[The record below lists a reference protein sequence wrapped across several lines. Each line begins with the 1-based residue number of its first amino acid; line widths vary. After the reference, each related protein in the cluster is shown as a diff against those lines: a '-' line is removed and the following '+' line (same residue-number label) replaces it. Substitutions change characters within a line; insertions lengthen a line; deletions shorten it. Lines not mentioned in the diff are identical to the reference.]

1 MNDFI
6 VDSIEPVTLL
16 GGGEALTTDVADA
29 LTIAPR
35 CVAAD
40 GGGELARRAGVALD
54 AIIGDFDSISPETL
68 ALTPKD
74 RRFHVSEQ
82 NSTDFD
88 KALRHIAAPVV
99 VGVGFL
105 GARLDHQL
113 GALHVLVSRPDRP
126 CVLLGAHEIAFLCP
140 PQLRIDT
147 SAGDIVSL
155 FPFGQVSGTSTGL
168 RWALDGLAFDPM
180 WQTGTS
186 NEATGPLSLTMNAPA
201 MIVML
206 PRMYLASVTQ
216 ALASAS
222 QAAQWPVRAAR
233 YTDPMQS

>member
-16 GGGEALTTDVADA
+16 GGGEAFTTDVAEA
-29 LTIAPR
+29 LAIAPC

-40 GGGELARRAGVALD
+40 GGGELARRAGVTLD

-68 ALTPKD
+68 ALTAKD

-113 GALHVLVSRPDRP
+113 GALHVLVSRPDRA

-140 PQLRIDT
+140 PNIQINT
-147 SAGDIVSL
+147 VAGDVVSL
-155 FPFGQVSGTSTGL
+155 FPFGPVAGTSTGL

-186 NEATGPLSLTMNAPA
+186 NEATGPLELTTNTPA

-206 PRMYLASVTQ
+206 PRIYLATVTQ
-216 ALASAS
+216 ALVSAP
-222 QAAQWPVRAAR
+222 QAARWPVRAAR
-233 YTDPMQS
+233 YIDPTQS